1 MWSQTLVRDDYKE
14 LLLLSVLFLGGS
26 HQGGIKLYAPGAQ
39 HHARCMAAII
49 HTIKISLFAE
59 RLNGVFE
66 KWFLDMAKE
75 LATFLVLFYVKYWLC
90 CTSPSNA
97 AVLDLNFL
105 QQLEKA
111 KSKIKDDHLLKFL

>member
-1 MWSQTLVRDDYKE
+1 M
-14 LLLLSVLFLGGS
+14 SVLFLGGS
-26 HQGGIKLYAPGAQ
+26 CQGGIKLYAPGAQ

-75 LATFLVLFYVKYWLC
+75 LGTFVVLFYVKYWLRC
-90 CTSPSNA
+90 ALPSNTV
-97 AVLDLNFL
+97 VLDINFL
-105 QQLEKA
+105 RQLEKA
-111 KSKIKDDHLLKFL
+111 KSKIKEDHFLKFLEASTLKFKQHHGI